1 MKKTEAEMEDM
12 DKNFEE
18 FRERLKNFSE
28 QPPEAMWDNISKQVA
43 KPRHTGLVVSIV
55 AVTLVLAG
63 FVALLVSAPKGSTS
77 KTSQT
82 LSQTKNTE
90 NSLAVNTSKS
100 EQSKTPFYSAKTPK
114 EINETP
120 FYSDETAKE
129 QNHSA
134 ATNLQGENLQISTV
148 QTKQE
153 NASSKNPNIIAA
165 EPKKVEKNR
174 NGNPLPQKTASIN
187 RELKTDTQKAPEISQ
202 RDTVRSQLFVPNA
215 FTPLSDKNNLFK
227 PAQAD
232 VSDYRMNIYNRQ
244 GVLLFDSEDITHGW
258 DGRSKGEVC
267 PSGTYV
273 YVISFRD
280 TEGKP
285 HTQKGT
291 LMLLK

>member
-1 MKKTEAEMEDM
+1 MEDM

-43 KPRHTGLVVSIV
+43 KPRHIGLVVSIV

-120 FYSDETAKE
+120 FYSDEMAKE

-134 ATNLQGENLQISTV
+134 ATNIQGENLQISTV

-174 NGNPLPQKTASIN
+174 NGNPLPQKTTSIN

>member
-1 MKKTEAEMEDM
+1 MEDM

-77 KTSQT
+77 KTSQA

-174 NGNPLPQKTASIN
+174 NGNPSPQKTASIN

>member
-1 MKKTEAEMEDM
+1 MEDM

-77 KTSQT
+77 KTSQA
-82 LSQTKNTE
+82 LPQTKNTE

-165 EPKKVEKNR
+165 EPKKVEKIR

>member
-1 MKKTEAEMEDM
+1 MEDM

-153 NASSKNPNIIAA
+153 NASAKNPNIIAA
-165 EPKKVEKNR
+165 ERKKVKKNR
-174 NGNPLPQKTASIN
+174 NGNPLPQKTVSIN

>member
-1 MKKTEAEMEDM
+1 MEDM

-77 KTSQT
+77 KTSQA

-114 EINETP
+114 EINGTP

-153 NASSKNPNIIAA
+153 NVSSKNPNIIAA

-187 RELKTDTQKAPEISQ
+187 REFKTDTQKAPEISQ

-244 GVLLFDSEDITHGW
+244 GVLVFDSEDITHGW

>member
-1 MKKTEAEMEDM
+1 MEDM

-28 QPPEAMWDNISKQVA
+28 QPPEAMWDNISKQLA

-77 KTSQT
+77 KTSQA

-100 EQSKTPFYSAKTPK
+100 EQSKTLFYSAKTPK

>member
-1 MKKTEAEMEDM
+1 MEDM

-82 LSQTKNTE
+82 LSQTNNTE

-227 PAQAD
+227 PAQAA

-244 GVLLFDSEDITHGW
+244 GVLVFDSEDITYGW

>member
-1 MKKTEAEMEDM
+1 MEDM

-77 KTSQT
+77 KTSQA

-174 NGNPLPQKTASIN
+174 NGNPLPQKTVSIN

-232 VSDYRMNIYNRQ
+232 VSDYRMNIYNRH
-244 GVLLFDSEDITHGW
+244 GVLLFDSEDITRGW

>member
-1 MKKTEAEMEDM
+1 MEDM

-77 KTSQT
+77 KTSQA

-134 ATNLQGENLQISTV
+134 ATNLQGENLQISTM

-244 GVLLFDSEDITHGW
+244 GVLVFDSEDITHGW

>member
-1 MKKTEAEMEDM
+1 MEDM

-100 EQSKTPFYSAKTPK
+100 EKSKTPFYSAKTPK

-165 EPKKVEKNR
+165 EPKKVEKIR

-244 GVLLFDSEDITHGW
+244 GVLVFDSEDITHGW

-280 TEGKP
+280 AEGKP

>member
-1 MKKTEAEMEDM
+1 MEDM

-227 PAQAD
+227 PAQVA

>member
-1 MKKTEAEMEDM
+1 MEDM

-77 KTSQT
+77 KTSQA

-100 EQSKTPFYSAKTPK
+100 EQSKTPFYSVKTPK

-244 GVLLFDSEDITHGW
+244 GVLVFDSEDITHGW

>member
-1 MKKTEAEMEDM
+1 MEDM

-77 KTSQT
+77 KTSQA

-134 ATNLQGENLQISTV
+134 ATDLQGENLQISTV

-244 GVLLFDSEDITHGW
+244 GVLVFDSEDITHGW
-258 DGRSKGEVC
+258 NGRSKGEVC

>member
-1 MKKTEAEMEDM
+1 MEDM

-77 KTSQT
+77 KTSQA
-82 LSQTKNTE
+82 LPQTKNTE

-134 ATNLQGENLQISTV
+134 ATNLQGENLQISTM

-165 EPKKVEKNR
+165 EPKKVEKIR

-244 GVLLFDSEDITHGW
+244 GVLVFDSEDITHGW

>member
-1 MKKTEAEMEDM
+1 MEDM

-43 KPRHTGLVVSIV
+43 KPRHIGLVVSIV

-63 FVALLVSAPKGSTS
+63 FVALLVSVPKGSTS

>member
-1 MKKTEAEMEDM
+1 MEDM

-174 NGNPLPQKTASIN
+174 NGNPLPQKTVSIN

-244 GVLLFDSEDITHGW
+244 GVLVFDSEDITHGW
-258 DGRSKGEVC
+258 DGWSKGEVC

>member
-1 MKKTEAEMEDM
+1 MEDM

-77 KTSQT
+77 KTSQA
-82 LSQTKNTE
+82 LPQTKNTE

-165 EPKKVEKNR
+165 EPKKVEKIR

-244 GVLLFDSEDITHGW
+244 GVLVFDSEDIIHGW

>member
-1 MKKTEAEMEDM
+1 MEDM

-63 FVALLVSAPKGSTS
+63 FVALLVSAPKDSQS
-77 KTSQT
+77 KTSQA

-165 EPKKVEKNR
+165 EPKKVEKIR

-244 GVLLFDSEDITHGW
+244 GVLVFDSEDITHGW

>member
-1 MKKTEAEMEDM
+1 MEDM

-202 RDTVRSQLFVPNA
+202 SDTVRSQLFVPNA

-244 GVLLFDSEDITHGW
+244 GVLVFDSEDITHGW

>member
-1 MKKTEAEMEDM
+1 MEDM

-174 NGNPLPQKTASIN
+174 NGNPLPQKTASIS

>member
-1 MKKTEAEMEDM
+1 MEDM

-134 ATNLQGENLQISTV
+134 ATNLQGENLQISTM

-244 GVLLFDSEDITHGW
+244 GVLVFDSEDITHGW

>member
-1 MKKTEAEMEDM
+1 MEDM

-28 QPPEAMWDNISKQVA
+28 QPPEAMWDSISKQVA

>member
-1 MKKTEAEMEDM
+1 MEDM

-232 VSDYRMNIYNRQ
+232 VSDFRMNIYNRQ
-244 GVLLFDSEDITHGW
+244 GVLVFDSEDITHGW

>member
-1 MKKTEAEMEDM
+1 MEDM

-82 LSQTKNTE
+82 LSQTNNTE

-100 EQSKTPFYSAKTPK
+100 EQSKTPFYSDKTPK

-244 GVLLFDSEDITHGW
+244 GVLVFDSEDITHGW

-280 TEGKP
+280 TKGKP
-285 HTQKGT
+285 HTQKVT

>member
-1 MKKTEAEMEDM
+1 MEDM

-77 KTSQT
+77 KTSQA
-82 LSQTKNTE
+82 LPQTKNTE

-134 ATNLQGENLQISTV
+134 ATNIQGENLQISTV

-174 NGNPLPQKTASIN
+174 NGNPLPQKTVSIN

>member
-1 MKKTEAEMEDM
+1 M

-77 KTSQT
+77 KTSQA

-174 NGNPLPQKTASIN
+174 NGNPLPQKTVSIN

>member
-1 MKKTEAEMEDM
+1 MEDM

-77 KTSQT
+77 KTSQA

-100 EQSKTPFYSAKTPK
+100 EQSKTLFYSAKTPK

>member
-77 KTSQT
+77 KTSQA

>member
-1 MKKTEAEMEDM
+1 MEDM

-77 KTSQT
+77 KTSQA

-134 ATNLQGENLQISTV
+134 ATNLQGENLHISTV

-165 EPKKVEKNR
+165 EPKKVEKIR

-215 FTPLSDKNNLFK
+215 FMPLSDKNNLFK

>member
-1 MKKTEAEMEDM
+1 MEDM

-77 KTSQT
+77 KTSQA
-82 LSQTKNTE
+82 LPQTKNTE

-187 RELKTDTQKAPEISQ
+187 RELKTDIQKAPEISQ

>member
-1 MKKTEAEMEDM
+1 MEDM

-90 NSLAVNTSKS
+90 NSLSVNTSKS

-202 RDTVRSQLFVPNA
+202 RDIVRSQLFVPNA

>member
-1 MKKTEAEMEDM
+1 MEDM

-55 AVTLVLAG
+55 VVTLVLAG

-165 EPKKVEKNR
+165 EPKKVEKIR

>member
-1 MKKTEAEMEDM
+1 MEDM

-77 KTSQT
+77 KTSQA
-82 LSQTKNTE
+82 LSQTKNAE

-174 NGNPLPQKTASIN
+174 NGNPLPQKTTSIN

-202 RDTVRSQLFVPNA
+202 RDTVRSQLLVPNA

-232 VSDYRMNIYNRQ
+232 VSDYRMNIYNHQ

>member
-1 MKKTEAEMEDM
+1 MEDM

-165 EPKKVEKNR
+165 EPKKVEKIR

>member
-1 MKKTEAEMEDM
+1 MEDM

-244 GVLLFDSEDITHGW
+244 GVLVFDSEDITHGW
-258 DGRSKGEVC
+258 NGRSKGEVC

>member
-1 MKKTEAEMEDM
+1 MEDM

>member
-1 MKKTEAEMEDM
+1 MEDM

-165 EPKKVEKNR
+165 EPKKIEKNR

-244 GVLLFDSEDITHGW
+244 GVLVFDSEDITHGW

>member
-1 MKKTEAEMEDM
+1 M
-12 DKNFEE
+12 
-18 FRERLKNFSE
+18 
-28 QPPEAMWDNISKQVA
+28 
-43 KPRHTGLVVSIV
+43 
-55 AVTLVLAG
+55 
-63 FVALLVSAPKGSTS
+63 
-77 KTSQT
+77 
-82 LSQTKNTE
+82 
-90 NSLAVNTSKS
+90 
-100 EQSKTPFYSAKTPK
+100 
-114 EINETP
+114 P

-165 EPKKVEKNR
+165 EQKKVEKNR

-227 PAQAD
+227 PAQAA

>member
-1 MKKTEAEMEDM
+1 MEDM

-77 KTSQT
+77 KTSQA
-82 LSQTKNTE
+82 LPQTKNTE

-174 NGNPLPQKTASIN
+174 NGNPLPQKTVSIN

>member
-1 MKKTEAEMEDM
+1 MEDM

-43 KPRHTGLVVSIV
+43 KPRYTGLVVSIV

-77 KTSQT
+77 KTSQA

-114 EINETP
+114 EINETL

-165 EPKKVEKNR
+165 EPKKVEKIR

-244 GVLLFDSEDITHGW
+244 GVLVFDSEDITHGW